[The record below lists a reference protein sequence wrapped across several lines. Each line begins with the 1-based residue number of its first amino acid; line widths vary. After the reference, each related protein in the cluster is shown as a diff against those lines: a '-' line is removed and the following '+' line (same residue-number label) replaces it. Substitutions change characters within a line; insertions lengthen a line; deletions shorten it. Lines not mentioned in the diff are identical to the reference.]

1 MPKGGRKTTSFR
13 PGQSGNPLGRPRNSD
28 LVGPSKTRADVR
40 ELAKSYA
47 PGAIET
53 LKKIMDDPKAPP
65 AARVGAATAILDRG
79 YGKPTQPV
87 DANVNFFESLPDQGQ
102 RALLA
107 ALIAL
112 NAVEGDRPKLAN

>member
-53 LKKIMDDPKAPP
+53 LKKVMDDPKAPP

-79 YGKPTQPV
+79 WGKPTQPV
-87 DANVNFFESLPDQGQ
+87 DANVNFFEALPDHEQ

-107 ALIAL
+107 ALTAL
-112 NAVEGDRPKLAN
+112 QAEEEDKPALTN